1 MRYIVLPFGDGL
13 VVAAV
18 VGTLGSGFA
27 VAAVVGQISLL
38 QVSVSVS
45 LNIPSSKIPFEE
57 HKDPPACGNGLSQD
71 LALERP
77 PLPQV
82 KEH

>member
-1 MRYIVLPFGDGL
+1 MV
-13 VVAAV
+13 AV
-18 VGTLGSGFA
+18 VVGPLGGGFS
-27 VAAVVGQISLL
+27 VAAVVGQLLLL

-71 LALERP
+71 LVLERP
-77 PLPQV
+77 PSPQV

>member
-1 MRYIVLPFGDGL
+1 MIILPFDDDFVVAVVVGPLGGGFS
-13 VVAAV
+13 VAAV
-18 VGTLGSGFA
+18 VRQLL
-27 VAAVVGQISLL
+27 LL
-38 QVSVSVS
+38 QVTVSVS

-71 LALERP
+71 LVLERP
-77 PLPQV
+77 PPPQV

>member
-1 MRYIVLPFGDGL
+1 MPYIVLPFGDGL

-18 VGTLGSGFA
+18 VGPLDGGFA

-71 LALERP
+71 LVLERP
-77 PLPQV
+77 PPPQV

>member
-1 MRYIVLPFGDGL
+1 MVILPFGDDF

-18 VGTLGSGFA
+18 VGSLVGGSS
-27 VAAVVGQISLL
+27 VAAVVGQLLLL
-38 QVSVSVS
+38 QVLVSVS

-71 LALERP
+71 LVLERP
-77 PLPQV
+77 PSPQV

>member
-1 MRYIVLPFGDGL
+1 MLPFVGGF
-13 VVAAV
+13 VVARV
-18 VGTLGSGFA
+18 VGSLGGGFS
-27 VAAVVGQISLL
+27 VTAVVGQLLLL

-71 LALERP
+71 LVLERP
-77 PLPQV
+77 PPPQV